1 MCECIAVCVCVCVVG
16 CACVIPPGAT
26 ENLLVYSLSQKLF
39 AFHFSNFY
47 THFLPSLP
55 LFLLLFRLLSFS
67 RPMFLFLS
75 LAAVVLAY
83 LFIVIACVKTT
94 NKFLDS
100 NFMQR
105 AAVWQIRQRNA
116 AAATNVDLNLPHS
129 PSAEPECT
137 YRRGGGPWQL
147 QCIYL

>member
-1 MCECIAVCVCVCVVG
+1 
-16 CACVIPPGAT
+16 
-26 ENLLVYSLSQKLF
+26 
-39 AFHFSNFY
+39 
-47 THFLPSLP
+47 
-55 LFLLLFRLLSFS
+55 
-67 RPMFLFLS
+67 MFLFLS

-105 AAVWQIRQRNA
+105 AAVWQGEIRQRNA

-129 PSAEPECT
+129 PSAEPECI
-137 YRRGGGPWQL
+137 GEGVGHGN
-147 QCIYL
+147 CNAFIYKQRHAAALPGASAATAALPAANENLRSVRIAVFLSL